1 MSRYLVLLILL
12 FKYLLILKELNVSFD
27 FLAKQ
32 DYRKKVR
39 YCHKAV
45 EQVGYVPYDC
55 RLNHCSHE
63 SGNNENC
70 KIYAY
75 PLLCE
80 KVNET
85 ASAVYPSACNG
96 CYRKDECCDTEEC
109 TGKVTESVL
118 ECYQRHIKTNA

>member
-1 MSRYLVLLILL
+1 MLFILL
-12 FKYLLILKELNVSFD
+12 FQYLLILKELNVSFD

-32 DYRKKVR
+32 YYRKKVR

-45 EQVGYVPYDC
+45 EKIGYVPYDC
-55 RLNHCSHE
+55 CLNHCAHE

-85 ASAVYPSACNG
+85 ASAVYPPP
-96 CYRKDECCDTEEC
+96 
-109 TGKVTESVL
+109 VTVVIAKMNVAML
-118 ECYQRHIKTNA
+118 RNAPAKSPRPF

>member
-1 MSRYLVLLILL
+1 MSALTSLRSSIIARR
-12 FKYLLILKELNVSFD
+12 FGIAIRPLKRF
-27 FLAKQ
+27 
-32 DYRKKVR
+32 
-39 YCHKAV
+39 
-45 EQVGYVPYDC
+45 GYVPYDC

-85 ASAVYPSACNG
+85 ASSVYPPACNG
-96 CYRKDECCDTEEC
+96 CYRKDERCDTEEC

-118 ECYQRHIKTNA
+118 ECYQRHIKTNCLDCLPSCQRRLKECRVLS